1 MDDDDPRAPGRPES
15 GFSKLVASK
24 AARRLRARR
33 SGAAGVWSGLGMTG
47 MIGWS
52 IALPTVS
59 GALLG
64 LWLDRRDPGGRSWTL
79 ALLAAGLCLG
89 CASAWRWVSRQQRAM
104 REENES
110 DD

>member
-1 MDDDDPRAPGRPES
+1 MDDEDPRAPGRPDS
-15 GFSKLVASK
+15 AFARVVASK

-33 SGAAGVWSGLGMTG
+33 SGWTGVWSGLGMTG

-52 IALPTVS
+52 IVVPTVS

-64 LWLDRRDPGGRSWTL
+64 MWLDRRDPGGRSWTL
-79 ALLAAGLCLG
+79 ALLAAGLCIG
-89 CASAWRWVSRQQRAM
+89 CASAWRWVAQQQQAM
-104 REENES
+104 REERDV